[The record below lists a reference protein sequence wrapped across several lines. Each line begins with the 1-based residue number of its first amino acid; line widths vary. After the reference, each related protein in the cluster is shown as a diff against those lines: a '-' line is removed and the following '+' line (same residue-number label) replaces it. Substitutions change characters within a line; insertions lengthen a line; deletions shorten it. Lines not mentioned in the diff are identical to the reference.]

1 MRIDKLNNLTVEE
14 AVKEFQ
20 EDFFSFK
27 KDVSKNHG
35 DAYDP
40 EVLNSDFLAY
50 KQFSET
56 EMFNDILT
64 L

>member
-1 MRIDKLNNLTVEE
+1 MNNISVEE
-14 AVKEFQ
+14 AVKEF
-20 EDFFSFK
+20 EDNFFGFK

-40 EVLNSDFLAY
+40 EILSSDLFAY
-50 KQFSET
+50 QKFTET
-56 EMFNDILT
+56 EMFTEILA